1 MFVGNY
7 WVKDRILNVCLHACR
22 ISSLKFFRFDFWY
35 KEMDRM
41 LYLCDGNLG
50 ETKSSAFGLPGYQL
64 AGSCAL
70 KASLLVQNV

>member
-22 ISSLKFFRFDFWY
+22 ISSLKFFRFGFWY

-41 LYLCDGNLG
+41 LYLCDGNWG
-50 ETKSSAFGLPGYQL
+50 KQ
-64 AGSCAL
+64 
-70 KASLLVQNV
+70 KAVPLDSLVTSLLVAAL